1 MRVETVRGPLDTSQ
15 LGVTLMHEHI
25 FVLSPEIQ
33 QNYPGNWNE
42 DERVAD
48 AVAKLEA
55 LKARGVDTL
64 VDLTVLGL
72 GRYVPRIQRI
82 AAQTALQIVVAT
94 GLYIYNDL
102 PLYFQLRGPG
112 TLFGGPD
119 VMADMFVRDITEG
132 IGDTGVK
139 AAILKCTTEADGLTP
154 GTDRLLRAIA
164 RAHRRTG
171 VPITTHTHAATFRG
185 RDQQRVFRNE
195 GVDLARVV
203 IGHAG
208 DSTDLAYLRELMD
221 NGSTIGMDRF
231 GLDAMLPFED
241 RVNSVAQLCAEG
253 YADRMIL
260 SHDHSCYLD
269 LFDDDVRAA
278 HFPRWSYTHIFEDV
292 LPALQERGVT
302 THHIHQMLATNPR
315 RIFEHNGGY

>member
-1 MRVETVRGPLDTSQ
+1 MLVETVRGPLETSR

-25 FVLSPEIQ
+25 FVLSPEVQ
-33 QNYPGNWNE
+33 QNYPGAWNE

-48 AVAKLEA
+48 AVAQLDA

-64 VDLTVLGL
+64 VDVTVLGL
-72 GRYVPRIQRI
+72 GRDIPRIQRI
-82 AAQTALQIVVAT
+82 AAQTTLQIVVAT

-102 PLYFQLRGPG
+102 PLYFHLRGPG
-112 TLFGGPD
+112 TPFGGPE
-119 VMADMFVRDITEG
+119 VMTDMFVRDITKG
-132 IGDTGVK
+132 IAGTGVK

-154 GTDRLLRAIA
+154 GVARLLRAIA
-164 RAHRRTG
+164 QAHRCTG

-185 RDQQRVFRNE
+185 RDQQRVFREE
-195 GVDLARVV
+195 GVDLARVL

-231 GLDAMLPFED
+231 GVGFPLPFGD
-241 RVNSVAQLCAEG
+241 RVNTVAQLCAAG

-260 SHDHSCYLD
+260 SHDYSCYLD
-269 LFDDDVRAA
+269 LFDNDVRAA
-278 HFPRWSYTHIFEDV
+278 HFPNWSYTHIFDNV
-292 LPALQERGVT
+292 LPALKQRGVT
-302 THHIHQMLATNPR
+302 EDQVHQMLVTNPR
-315 RIFEHNGGY
+315 RILEHQGAY